1 MAFKAL
7 HDLAPAHL
15 ASFTLAHF
23 LLLPTL
29 GPLYMLLPSPGALL
43 PQIFAELA
51 PSHSLGFGSAGPSSE
66 EPSPTTLT
74 ST

>member
-15 ASFTLAHF
+15 ASFTSAHF
-23 LLLPTL
+23 LLLPTP

-43 PQIFAELA
+43 PQICLTLWALA
-51 PSHSLGFGSAGPSSE
+51 LLVLPQR
-66 EPSPTTLT
+66 SPP
-74 ST
+74 